1 MKKHAKLNKL
11 YKLYN
16 SMGDILPLEIR
27 NQLWRV
33 ILDLKVSNKAYFKSL
48 VIFDLLK
55 NDFTIKASGGEFIVG
70 I

>member
-1 MKKHAKLNKL
+1 
-11 YKLYN
+11 
-16 SMGDILPLEIR
+16 MGVNTPVEVK
-27 NQLWRV
+27 NQLWWV

-55 NDFTIKASGGEFIVG
+55 NEFTIKASGGEFIVG